1 MRYESTRGGAPILEF
16 SDVLLE
22 GLASDGGLYVPKQ
35 WPLITKTELRSLA
48 NVPYAEV
55 AQRVLAPLVGPS
67 ISFETLGD
75 LTHRAYANFR
85 HDEVAP
91 VVELGEFFLVEL
103 HWGPT
108 FSFKDIA
115 LQLLGQLFE
124 YELER
129 RDKKITIVG
138 ATSGDT
144 GSAAIEA
151 CKDRAGIELVMLH
164 PKGRVSEIQ
173 RLQMTTVESLNI
185 HNIAIDG
192 TFDDCQDLVKAMFA
206 QEKFRSEM
214 SLAAVNS
221 INWARVAAQ
230 SVYYVTT
237 ALKLGAPDRKVSF
250 CVPTGNFGN
259 VMAGYMASQM
269 GVPIERLVVASNHND
284 ILSRTYETG
293 TMSMEPVRPS
303 LSPAMDIQVSSNF
316 ERLLFDLSE
325 RKGRELAEQFKEFR
339 RSGNW
344 VLNSEVLKTLR
355 TKFIADKASDEQ
367 VLSTIRQV
375 HQKTGVLVDPHTAV
389 GISVAERQPPS
400 SSAMAIMSTAHP
412 AKFPDAV
419 TEATGSAF
427 NLPPELS
434 SLSSLDERCD
444 FLPNNLNLV
453 MDRVREVTK

>member
-1 MRYESTRGGAPILEF
+1 
-16 SDVLLE
+16 
-22 GLASDGGLYVPKQ
+22 
-35 WPLITKTELRSLA
+35 
-48 NVPYAEV
+48 
-55 AQRVLAPLVGPS
+55 
-67 ISFETLGD
+67 
-75 LTHRAYANFR
+75 
-85 HDEVAP
+85 
-91 VVELGEFFLVEL
+91 
-103 HWGPT
+103 
-108 FSFKDIA
+108 
-115 LQLLGQLFE
+115 
-124 YELER
+124 
-129 RDKKITIVG
+129 
-138 ATSGDT
+138 
-144 GSAAIEA
+144 
-151 CKDRAGIELVMLH
+151 
-164 PKGRVSEIQ
+164 
-173 RLQMTTVESLNI
+173 MTTVESLNI